1 MNLVFKDYGHG
12 MIWLCF
18 QLAFLLLFV
27 KRMIY
32 MLDRNQETQM
42 FLVEPT
48 NALSLYTS
56 DFTGKEQS

>member
-1 MNLVFKDYGHG
+1 
-12 MIWLCF
+12 
-18 QLAFLLLFV
+18 
-27 KRMIY
+27 